1 MSSVKRIVCFANS
14 RKLSGR
20 CVAGKEVLAH
30 GFGGWIR
37 PISAR
42 PSAEVSED
50 ERRYENG
57 AEPRLLDIVDVP
69 IIGATPHLHQS
80 ENHVIDAEGTW
91 TKKDEVSWGE
101 IKNLLDKPS
110 SLWVN
115 GDSSRFGLNDR
126 VRQDLASKLTN
137 SLLLIEPGDLAIMV
151 QPEGTSK
158 RRVRAEFKYQK
169 TPYKLIVTDPV
180 AEQVFLGKPNGKYSL
195 KNVYLCVSLA
205 EEFDGSCYKLVAG
218 VICKESL

>member
-1 MSSVKRIVCFANS
+1 MSGIKKIICLANS

-20 CVAGKEVLAH
+20 CVAGKEVLAS
-30 GFGGWIR
+30 GYGCWIR

-57 AEPRLLDIVDVP
+57 TEPKLLDIVEIP
-69 IIGATPHLHQS
+69 IIGASPHLHQS
-80 ENHVIDAEGTW
+80 ENYVIDAAATW
-91 TKKDEVSWGE
+91 LKKGEVPLSE
-101 IKNLLDKPS
+101 VRNLLDKPS

-137 SLLLIEPGDLAIMV
+137 SLLLIEPEGATIMV
-151 QPEGTSK
+151 QQEGTSK
-158 RRVRAEFKYQK
+158 RRVRAEFKYQGAA
-169 TPYKLIVTDPV
+169 YRLIVTDPL
-180 AEQVFLGKPNGKYSL
+180 AEQVFLGKPNGKYPL
-195 KNVYLCVSLA
+195 KNVNFCVSLA

-218 VICKESL
+218 VISKESL